1 MDSAFAQR
9 GDDIEEADY
18 LEERRV
24 EMVQLAANN
33 YSRILAVLG
42 MEEEGDPVAKIEQ
55 LHRACEG
62 LPPFALDGGW
72 NAAGMSAHARKL
84 EDALNEILILPTDQI
99 GDAYV
104 IAGEALA
111 LRHNV
116 ELRGAEQASLAERPS
131 RTKG

>member
-1 MDSAFAQR
+1 M
-9 GDDIEEADY
+9 ITM
-18 LEERRV
+18 V
-24 EMVQLAANN
+24 EVEQEDAEN
-33 YSRILAVLG
+33 YCRILTMLG

-72 NAAGMSAHARKL
+72 NATGMNAYARKL
-84 EDALNEILILPTDQI
+84 EDALNEILILPPDRI

-111 LRHNV
+111 LRHN
-116 ELRGAEQASLAERPS
+116 A
-131 RTKG
+131 